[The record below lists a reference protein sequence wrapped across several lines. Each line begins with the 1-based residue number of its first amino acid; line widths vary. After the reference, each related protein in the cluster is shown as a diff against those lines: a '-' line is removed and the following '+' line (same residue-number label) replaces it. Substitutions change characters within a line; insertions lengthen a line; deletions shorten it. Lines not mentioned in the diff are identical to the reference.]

1 VGIKNSYQ
9 LFHDLNNIRK
19 ENLALLRE
27 NRELQGI
34 IVDLKKA
41 EEENKLLRDQLELKN
56 KDFFDKDLLLALVLG
71 NPADLTGTSLVL
83 DKGSRQGVQVGNNV
97 VSGNILV
104 GIVTQVSDERS
115 IMELTISPQVS
126 ITVINVE
133 PVSKAEGLAQG
144 DLGTSI
150 KVTRLLPGEKVD
162 KDDIF
167 VSSGKD
173 GKFLPG
179 LTVGRVSEV
188 TFESAEPLKSA
199 ILSPIVDF
207 SRLDKV
213 FIILNS

>member
-1 VGIKNSYQ
+1 MGIKNSYQ